1 MFLQFTAALPLSG
14 APDERQLAEYFAAR
28 DRLGLILE
36 TEDGIALTTDYI
48 HIVDWGEAEA
58 EPMKIEA
65 LVVDPRFV
73 W

>member
-1 MFLQFTAALPLSG
+1 VFVQFTAALPLNG
-14 APDERQLAEYFAAR
+14 APDEGQLAHYFVAR

-36 TEDGIALTTDYI
+36 TGDGTPLSAVYI
-48 HIVDWGEAEA
+48 HIVDWDEGEA

-65 LVVDPRFV
+65 LVVGLRFV